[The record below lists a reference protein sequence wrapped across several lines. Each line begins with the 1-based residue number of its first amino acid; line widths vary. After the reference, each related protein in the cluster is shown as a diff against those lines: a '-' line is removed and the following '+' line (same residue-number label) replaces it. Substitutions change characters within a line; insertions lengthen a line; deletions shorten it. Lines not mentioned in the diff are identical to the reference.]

1 MMWFRVWGVRY
12 SEPKYGQQMGG
23 SKGLMAMRARSHL
36 NHLHVEAAMLDQR
49 FQVLAEIGL
58 GFTTGVI
65 RLCRVGFIRIEGLP
79 EEHKT
84 RAQVPKS

>member
-1 MMWFRVWGVRY
+1 MANKW
-12 SEPKYGQQMGG
+12 GG
-23 SKGLMAMRARSHL
+23 SRGLMAMLARSHL
-36 NHLHVEAAMLDQR
+36 NHLEAAMLDQR

-65 RLCRVGFIRIEGLP
+65 RLCRVGFIRIEELP